1 VRFPVG
7 STGTKEEFERD
18 WYDAQPFGRQTSY
31 GYHEG
36 ADINKRTGGDTD
48 INQELKAIAPGR
60 LVYYHYLT
68 HPTSGFGR
76 HLVYKINGPWGSRW
90 VMYSHMSELDFLKGE
105 QDVNE
110 GQIVGRIGKSGTTV
124 AHLHWSIYK
133 EDPVGFGIDNIANN
147 LDELNR
153 LWEDPVQFVN
163 TWLVAPVPVPVPS
176 PVTDQ
181 SLYNFGPAFGI
192 LELQAARSIL
202 NDQKNQ
208 ILSLQNQVTNAQNDY
223 NALRTQYNSLK
234 NRIRTSV
241 NTAIDQTN

>member
-1 VRFPVG
+1 MRFPVG

-110 GQIVGRIGKSGTTV
+110 GQIVGRIGKSGTPV

-147 LDELNR
+147 FDELNR

-163 TWLVAPVPVPVPS
+163 TWIVAPVPVPS
-176 PVTDQ
+176 PDIRLILLDQAGITDEGKTREAIER
-181 SLYNFGPAFGI
+181 YNKWNQMI
-192 LELQAARSIL
+192 NDLDNTRNELNTL
-202 NDQKNQ
+202 K
-208 ILSLQNQVTNAQNDY
+208 
-223 NALRTQYNSLK
+223 TQYGSLK
-234 NRIRTSV
+234 SRIRTSV